1 MNSAS
6 QWKLKKKTKFFK
18 VFRKP
23 IYKIMTKVVVSR
35 NYAYIIVGILI
46 ISIAFNFYQFWID
59 DEDYVQDYQNKI
71 TELQKKVDSLA
82 TKNVG
87 LKYEIVQLG
96 LVSDSLD
103 REIDIVEQKRVD
115 IIRSYEYYLKDVL
128 DLDDTELELWFSTRY
143 PVDSTRTESSTISS
157 Y

>member
-1 MNSAS
+1 
-6 QWKLKKKTKFFK
+6 
-18 VFRKP
+18 
-23 IYKIMTKVVVSR
+23 MTKVAVSR
-35 NYAYIIVGILI
+35 NYAYIIVGVLL

-87 LKYEIVQLG
+87 LKSEIVQLE

-115 IIRSYEYYLKDVL
+115 IIKSYEYYLKDVL
-128 DLDDTELELWFSTRY
+128 ELDDTELELWFSTRY
-143 PVDSTRTESSTISS
+143 PADSTGTESSTISS

>member
-1 MNSAS
+1 
-6 QWKLKKKTKFFK
+6 
-18 VFRKP
+18 
-23 IYKIMTKVVVSR
+23 MTKVAVSR
-35 NYAYIIVGILI
+35 NYAYIIVGVLL

-87 LKYEIVQLG
+87 LKSEIVQLE

-103 REIDIVEQKRVD
+103 REIDIVEQK
-115 IIRSYEYYLKDVL
+115 E
-128 DLDDTELELWFSTRY
+128 
-143 PVDSTRTESSTISS
+143 
-157 Y
+157 

>member
-1 MNSAS
+1 
-6 QWKLKKKTKFFK
+6 
-18 VFRKP
+18 
-23 IYKIMTKVVVSR
+23 MTKVAVSR
-35 NYAYIIVGILI
+35 NYAYIIVGVLL

-87 LKYEIVQLG
+87 LKSEIVQLE

-115 IIRSYEYYLKDVL
+115 IITSYEYYLKDVL
-128 DLDDTELELWFSTRY
+128 ELDDTELELWFSTRY
-143 PVDSTRTESSTISS
+143 PADSTGTESSTISS

>member
-1 MNSAS
+1 
-6 QWKLKKKTKFFK
+6 
-18 VFRKP
+18 
-23 IYKIMTKVVVSR
+23 MTKVAVSR
-35 NYAYIIVGILI
+35 NYAYIIVGVLL

-87 LKYEIVQLG
+87 LKSEIVQLE

-103 REIDIVEQKRVD
+103 REIDIAEQKRVD
-115 IIRSYEYYLKDVL
+115 IIKSYEYYLKDVL
-128 DLDDTELELWFSTRY
+128 ELDDTELELWFSTRY
-143 PVDSTRTESSTISS
+143 PADSTGTESSTISS

>member
-1 MNSAS
+1 
-6 QWKLKKKTKFFK
+6 
-18 VFRKP
+18 
-23 IYKIMTKVVVSR
+23 MTKVAVSR
-35 NYAYIIVGILI
+35 NYAYIIVGVLL

-87 LKYEIVQLG
+87 LKSEIVELE

-115 IIRSYEYYLKDVL
+115 IITSYEYYLKDVL
-128 DLDDTELELWFSTRY
+128 ELDDTELELWFSTRY
-143 PVDSTRTESSTISS
+143 PADSTGTESSTISS